1 MIMRELVSTLQ
12 SLLGKIEEGTITQAE
27 MEQMVADA
35 RELNERLIVLRYKI
49 YEQGIFEIPTA
60 PQQELEVELPE
71 IELNLEINEEP
82 QNAEIS
88 EGLLNIAT
96 EEFDEDHAFSEALNE
111 AIKDFTPEELNF
123 EPTQN
128 EVPSSPE
135 VEVNNPLNSELFS
148 SELNDDEPTV
158 GLNFENQEEE
168 QIIHESTVISTSFDE
183 ETNSEVQEITHQQT
197 SVIESKE
204 TTTFIETEET
214 TKITVIENQEE
225 NVHVTTNEPITN
237 ESNPIAQSQVSTSD
251 SGTENKLKSIEQSIR
266 INYSIVPLETL
277 IGSFTL
283 NERLQFI
290 NELFEGS
297 SDSFSSAVKKLD
309 MLDGLDSARTAV
321 GEFASTNNWDLESEI
336 VEDFLVKICR
346 RYA

>member
-1 MIMRELVSTLQ
+1 MNMRELVSTIQ

-27 MEQMVADA
+27 MEQLVADA

-49 YEQGIFEIPTA
+49 YEQGIFEMPTTTH
-60 PQQELEVELPE
+60 QELEVELPE
-71 IELNLEINEEP
+71 IELNLEINDEP
-82 QNAEIS
+82 QTIEINVVNQ
-88 EGLLNIAT
+88 NIAS
-96 EEFDEDHAFSEALNE
+96 EESDEDHAFSEALND
-111 AIKDFTPEELNF
+111 AIKDFTSEELNF
-123 EPTQN
+123 EPIQN
-128 EVPSSPE
+128 EVPSLPE
-135 VEVNNPLNSELFS
+135 IEVHNTLNSELFS
-148 SELNDDEPTV
+148 SELIDDEPTI

-183 ETNSEVQEITHQQT
+183 ETNSEVQEITHHQT
-197 SVIESKE
+197 SVIES
-204 TTTFIETEET
+204 EET

-225 NVHVTTNEPITN
+225 NLNVTTDEPITN
-237 ESNPIAQSQVSTSD
+237 ESNPIAQSHLSTGD

-277 IGSFTL
+277 VGSFTL

-297 SDSFSSAVKKLD
+297 SDSFSTAVKKLD
-309 MLDGLDSARTAV
+309 ALDGLDSARTVV

>member
-1 MIMRELVSTLQ
+1 MRELVSTIQ
-12 SLLGKIEEGTITQAE
+12 SLLGKIEEGTVTQSE
-27 MEQMVADA
+27 MEQLVSNA
-35 RELNERLIVLRYKI
+35 RELNERLIVLRYKV
-49 YEQGIFEIPTA
+49 YEQGIFEITTA

-71 IELNLEINEEP
+71 IELNLEINNEP
-82 QNAEIS
+82 QTIEIN
-88 EGLLNIAT
+88 EVNQNIAS

-111 AIKDFTPEELNF
+111 ALKDFTPEELNF
-123 EPTQN
+123 EPSQN

-135 VEVNNPLNSELFS
+135 VELNNPLNSDLFS
-148 SELNDDEPTV
+148 SDSNEDEPNV
-158 GLNFENQEEE
+158 VLNFENQDEE
-168 QIIHESTVISTSFDE
+168 QIIQESTFISTSFDE
-183 ETNSEVQEITHQQT
+183 ETNAEVQEITHQQT
-197 SVIESKE
+197 SVIESEE
-204 TTTFIETEET
+204 TTTFIESEET
-214 TKITVIENQEE
+214 IKITVIENQEG
-225 NVHVTTNEPITN
+225 NVNVTTNEPIAN
-237 ESNPIAQSQVSTSD
+237 ESSANTQSQVSTSD
-251 SGTENKLKSIEQSIR
+251 SVIENKLKSIEQSIR

-309 MLDGLDSARTAV
+309 LLDGLDSARAAV
-321 GEFASTNNWDLESEI
+321 GEFASIKNWDLDSEI

>member
-1 MIMRELVSTLQ
+1 MIMRELVSTIQ
-12 SLLGKIEEGTITQAE
+12 SLLGKIEEGTITQTE
-27 MEQMVADA
+27 MEQLVADA
-35 RELNERLIVLRYKI
+35 RELNERLIVLRYKV

-71 IELNLEINEEP
+71 IELNLEINDEP
-82 QNAEIS
+82 QTIEIN
-88 EGLLNIAT
+88 EGNQNIAS

-123 EPTQN
+123 LTTQN

-135 VEVNNPLNSELFS
+135 VEINNPMNSDLFS
-148 SELNDDEPTV
+148 SDLNNEEPTV
-158 GLNFENQEEE
+158 ELNFEKQVEE
-168 QIIHESTVISTSFDE
+168 QIIHESTFISTSFDE

-197 SVIESKE
+197 SVIESEE
-204 TTTFIETEET
+204 TTTFIESEET
-214 TKITVIENQEE
+214 TKITVIENQDE
-225 NVHVTTNEPITN
+225 NEHVTTNETIIN
-237 ESNPIAQSQVSTSD
+237 DFNPIAQSQVSTSD

-297 SDSFSSAVKKLD
+297 SDSFSTAVKKLD
-309 MLDGLDSARTAV
+309 TLEGLDSARTVV
-321 GEFASTNNWDLESEI
+321 GEFASINNWDLESEI

>member
-1 MIMRELVSTLQ
+1 MRELVSTIQ

-27 MEQMVADA
+27 MEQLVADA

-49 YEQGIFEIPTA
+49 YEQGIFEIPIV
-60 PQQELEVELPE
+60 QQSELEVELPE
-71 IELNLEINEEP
+71 IELNLEINDEL
-82 QNAEIS
+82 QTS
-88 EGLLNIAT
+88 EVNQNIALEDF
-96 EEFDEDHAFSEALNE
+96 EEEHAFSEALND
-111 AIKDFTPEELNF
+111 AKTD
-123 EPTQN
+123 
-128 EVPSSPE
+128 
-135 VEVNNPLNSELFS
+135 FS
-148 SELNDDEPTV
+148 SEELDIETFQNEETLSPELEIDNPMNYQSISSDLNEYESNT
-158 GLNFENQEEE
+158 GLNIENQEKE

-183 ETNSEVQEITHQQT
+183 ETNSEVQEISHQQT
-197 SVIESKE
+197 SVIESEE

-214 TKITVIENQEE
+214 TKITVTENQEE
-225 NVHVTTNEPITN
+225 NVNFTTNKQSADEQNVISPI
-237 ESNPIAQSQVSTSD
+237 QVSTSE
-251 SGTENKLKSIEQSIR
+251 SGKENKLKSIEQNIR

-277 IGSFTL
+277 VGSFTL

-309 MLDGLDSARTAV
+309 TLDGLDSARTIV
-321 GEFASTNNWDLESEI
+321 GDFASTNNWDMESEI

>member
-1 MIMRELVSTLQ
+1 MRELVSTIQ
-12 SLLGKIEEGTITQAE
+12 SLIGKIEEGNITQAE
-27 MEQMVADA
+27 MEQLVADA

-49 YEQGIFEIPTA
+49 YEQGIFEIPKA
-60 PQQELEVELPE
+60 SEQELDIDLPE
-71 IELNLEINEEP
+71 IELNLEITDELQSSEVNEVN
-82 QNAEIS
+82 QNSTI
-88 EGLLNIAT
+88 

-123 EPTQN
+123 LTKQN
-128 EVPSSPE
+128 EVPSSLE
-135 VEVNNPLNSELFS
+135 VEIDNPFNSELFS
-148 SELNDDEPTV
+148 SDLNEEESTD
-158 GLNFENQEEE
+158 GLNFEKQEEE
-168 QIIHESTVISTSFDE
+168 QIIHESTFISTSFDE
-183 ETNSEVQEITHQQT
+183 ETNSEVQEITHHQT
-197 SVIESKE
+197 SVIESEE

-214 TKITVIENQEE
+214 TKITVIENQDE
-225 NVHVTTNEPITN
+225 NVNSSPNEPIAN
-237 ESNPIAQSQVSTSD
+237 EVNPISQSQVSTGD
-251 SGTENKLKSIEQSIR
+251 SGTESKLKSIEQSIR

-297 SDSFSSAVKKLD
+297 SDSFSTAVKKLD
-309 MLDGLDSARTAV
+309 ALDGLDSARTVV